1 MPVAVTD
8 LVMDVAIT
16 NFAEQRCEVLYSG
29 PSHQPLTV
37 DEGRYKKA
45 GTVVRLHV
53 CLMGETR
60 PALSPLSVDVAT
72 DRDYCVYRYDWVFG
86 IRGLT
91 EWDWK
96 SKLRDEALVVQLTMR
111 LGAPNIGCTC
121 VAAKLNVLPPSR
133 DTSTWAE
140 RNPDTVVGLTK
151 GAADLTAA
159 AVGSPVVGI
168 VTKVAAALS
177 NSLASRGKRKTNWY
191 LISIRRRRR
200 PSSGV
205 ACQAEGSRR
214 VRSSP
219 PGFVDARVSR
229 WCPGRLVRGWRHS
242 FASEA
247 AHGVPARNSF
257 ASEAAHGVPARIS
270 LHPLLR

>member
-1 MPVAVTD
+1 
-8 LVMDVAIT
+8 
-16 NFAEQRCEVLYSG
+16 
-29 PSHQPLTV
+29 
-37 DEGRYKKA
+37 
-45 GTVVRLHV
+45 
-53 CLMGETR
+53 MGETR

-91 EWDWK
+91 GWDWK

-111 LGAPNIGCTC
+111 LDAPNIGCTC

-140 RNPDTVVGLTK
+140 RNPDTVAGLTK

-159 AVGSPVVGI
+159 AIGSPVVGM

-177 NSLASRGKRKTNWY
+177 NSSVP
-191 LISIRRRRR
+191 ISIRRRRR
-200 PSSGV
+200 PGSGV

-257 ASEAAHGVPARIS
+257 ASEVAHGVPARIS